1 MGGVDESLRTLIDW
15 SAVSRHKD
23 GVTLTNAPPSLGGR
37 PATPSSCGGKQKKKK
52 TKGLPCLLWRGRIIV
67 DNEIWASCRW
77 TAVGGGI
84 PWRARLH
91 LRADPD
97 ACRQTTT
104 WLIGCARLDPLSFV
118 RATTTSSS
126 SVTLWP
132 LQRCQPARRTAV
144 RSGFC
149 TEPQADSPDKR
160 ERGRGRGTER
170 RERPAPLRPFFSPK
184 GRLPRIERRDRIT
197 GRKVRDECS
206 CAQPRYYYY

>member
-15 SAVSRHKD
+15 SAVSRHRD
-23 GVTLTNAPPSLGGR
+23 GVTLTNALPSLGGR
-37 PATPSSCGGKQKKKK
+37 PASATPSSCGGKQKKR
-52 TKGLPCLLWRGRIIV
+52 LQCLLWRGRIIV
-67 DNEIWASCRW
+67 DNEMWASCRW

-84 PWRARLH
+84 QWRARLH

-104 WLIGCARLDPLSFV
+104 WLIGCARLLSFV
-118 RATTTSSS
+118 RTTTTSSS

-160 ERGRGRGTER
+160 EGGGQRTER
-170 RERPAPLRPFFSPK
+170 DLLHRDHFCSLVVPFCHQ
-184 GRLPRIERRDRIT
+184 T
-197 GRKVRDECS
+197 
-206 CAQPRYYYY
+206 Q